1 MLDVSAWRLAI
12 GIRFAI
18 LNLTSHH
25 FCAASLPRRQSVLVT
40 ENWLESTGAGFAPR
54 GGFAGAA
61 HLTHYTV
68 DYRIWGEGDPI
79 VLIPGLAGGMGL
91 LGPLA
96 KLLAQ
101 DYKVICYEL
110 RGEDNCF
117 AIRRPFGLCDLV
129 GDLHE

>member
-1 MLDVSAWRLAI
+1 MLNVSAWHLAI
-12 GIRFAI
+12 GIAFA
-18 LNLTSHH
+18 LTDLTFRS
-25 FCAASLPRRQSVLVT
+25 FCVASLPRRQSVLVT
-40 ENWLESTGAGFAPR
+40 ENWLESTGAAFAPR

-68 DYRIWGEGDPI
+68 DYRVWGEGDPI

-96 KLLAQ
+96 KILSQ
-101 DYKVICYEL
+101 NHKVITYEL

-117 AIRRPFGLCDLV
+117 AIRRPFGLTDL
-129 GDLHE
+129 